1 MRQRLV
7 VGNWKM
13 HTTLSEAL
21 ILATSL
27 RNSISEVGGVKVVL
41 CPPFPWIVPVA
52 EILTHRPSHLKL
64 GAQDAYYKEEG
75 AVTGAVSAAMLRGI
89 VDYVIVGHSERRRI
103 FKESSTLVNEKVHA
117 VIKQGMTAILAVGEL
132 TRVHHQEKR
141 HHGRPTRTEAR
152 SDITTQLE
160 EGLAGISKSEVGQ
173 IVVVY
178 EPIWAISGG
187 GDWNAADGAYANHVA
202 GIIRE
207 WLEQRFGRRYA
218 QEILVLYGGSV
229 NPTNVEEFS
238 SQPEIDGVLSG
249 AASLKAK
256 EFTAICQAF
265 AR

>member
-64 GAQDAYYKEEG
+64 GAQDAYFKEEG
-75 AVTGAVSAAMLRGI
+75 AVTGAVSAAMLKGI

-103 FKESSTLVNEKVHA
+103 FKESSTLVNEKIHA

-160 EGLAGISKSEVGQ
+160 EGLAGISKKDVSN
-173 IVVVY
+173 IVIAY
-178 EPIWAISGG
+178 EPVWAVGTG
-187 GDWNAADGAYANHVA
+187 QAADGVYANHVA
-202 GIIRE
+202 ELIRK
-207 WLEQRFGRRYA
+207 WLTSRFDKGLA
-218 QEILVLYGGSV
+218 QETAILYGGSV
-229 NPTNVEEFS
+229 NGENVLEFALQS
-238 SQPEIDGVLSG
+238 ELDGVLAG
-249 AASLKAK
+249 GASLKAK
-256 EFTAICQAF
+256 EFTDICRAF
-265 AR
+265 AQ

>member
-1 MRQRLV
+1 
-7 VGNWKM
+7 M

-27 RNSISEVGGVKVVL
+27 RNSISEVGGVRVVL

-160 EGLAGISKSEVGQ
+160 EGLEGISKKEVGQ
-173 IVVVY
+173 IAIAY
-178 EPIWAISGG
+178 EPVWAVGTG
-187 GDWNAADGAYANHVA
+187 QAADGVYANHIA
-202 GIIRE
+202 ELIRK
-207 WLEQRFGRRYA
+207 WLTRRFGA
-218 QEILVLYGGSV
+218 SLAGEIPILYGGSV
-229 NPTNVEEFS
+229 TSENVEEFS
-238 SQPEIDGVLSG
+238 GQPELDGVLAGGS
-249 AASLKAK
+249 SLKAK
-256 EFTAICQAF
+256 EFTALCHAF